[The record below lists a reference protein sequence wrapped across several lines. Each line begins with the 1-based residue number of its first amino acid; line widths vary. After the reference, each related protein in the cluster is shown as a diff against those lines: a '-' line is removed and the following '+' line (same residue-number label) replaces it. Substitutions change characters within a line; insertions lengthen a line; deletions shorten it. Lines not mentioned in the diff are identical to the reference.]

1 MGVVLETFE
10 RVVSFIRHRARA
22 YKLCFGSPAG
32 QEVLIDLVKFCRA
45 AESCVVRGDPTR
57 TLLLEGRREVFLRIA
72 EHLNL
77 TSEQLYA
84 LYSGRNILVKAEGD
98 EDAGSES

>member
-10 RVVSFIRHRARA
+10 RAISFIKHRSRA

-32 QEVLIDLVKFCRA
+32 NEVLIDLVKFCRA
-45 AESCVVRGDPTR
+45 AESCVVRGDHDR
-57 TLLLEGRREVFLRIA
+57 TLLLEGRREVWLRIA

-77 TSEQLYA
+77 TTEQLYA
-84 LYSGRNILVKAEGD
+84 LYSGRNILTNAEGD
-98 EDAGSES
+98 DDAGSES